1 MTIESILSYIRPAD
15 RSAEKAA
22 RGHWDSLAKPLGSL
36 GRLEDA
42 VTKIAA
48 LTGDPDV
55 LLHRRDLVVFCADN
69 GVVRRGV
76 SQTDHTATTAVAAA
90 LGEGTSTVNY
100 MARAAACAV
109 LPVDIGMRE
118 DTPAGVL
125 PRKVRRET
133 ADISAG
139 PAMTRA
145 ECETAI
151 LAGVR
156 IAGGFAGAIYD
167 EGLGL
172 KEFPDGEVV
181 PSDILL
187 LGEMGI
193 GNTTTTAAVTCALLS
208 RPPEE
213 IAGYG
218 AGLSEEGLKR
228 KIAVIRE
235 ALAINQPDS
244 NDPIDILQKVG
255 GLDLAALCGVCLG
268 AALYRIPVILDGAI
282 TNAAALCAVRMCPAV
297 RDALIASH
305 ISREPAADLLLD
317 ALGLS
322 PCIQAD
328 LHLGEGSGAVMMLSL
343 LDQALAVYSS
353 GHTFGHLG
361 IPAYTP
367 Q

>member
-1 MTIESILSYIRPAD
+1 MTIEGILSYIRPAD
-15 RSAEKAA
+15 REAEKAA

-36 GRLEDA
+36 GLLEDA
-42 VTKIAA
+42 VTKISA

-55 LLHRRDLVVFCADN
+55 CLQRRDLVVFCADN
-69 GVVRRGV
+69 GVVSRGV
-76 SQTDHTATTAVAAA
+76 SQTDHTATTAVATA
-90 LGEGTSTVNY
+90 LGEGISTVNY

-145 ECETAI
+145 ECEAAI
-151 LAGVR
+151 LAGVK
-156 IAGGFAGAIYD
+156 IAGGFAGA
-167 EGLGL
+167 
-172 KEFPDGEVV
+172 VV

-235 ALAINQPDS
+235 ALAINRPDP

-268 AALYRIPVILDGAI
+268 AALYRIPVILDGVI
-282 TNAAALCAVRMCPAV
+282 TNAAALCAVRLCPAV

-305 ISREPAADLLLD
+305 TSREPAANLLLD

-353 GHTFGHLG
+353 GHTFGNLG